1 MLHSR
6 EEKLAAVSRLL
17 DVMERLRKDC
27 PWDREQT
34 TESLRTNT
42 IEEVY
47 ELSDAILSGQPDEVK
62 KELGDVL
69 LHIVFYSTIGEE
81 QGRFDLCDVANA
93 LCDKLIYRHPH
104 VYGEAVAESAGA
116 VVKRWEELKQHEKD
130 GNKTV
135 LSGVPASL
143 PTLIKAYRIQ
153 DKARGVG
160 FDWEQPEDVWAKVEE
175 ELGEL
180 REAIA
185 NKSADDSEAELG
197 DFLFSV
203 INVARKYDLNPDNAL
218 ERTNAKFIRR
228 FGYIEAK
235 AKETGR
241 SLRDMTLAEMDE
253 LWNEAK
259 RLESQS

>member
-160 FDWEQPEDVWAKVEE
+160 FDWEQPEDVWMKVDE

-185 NKSADDSEAELG
+185 SKSADDAEGELG

>member
-1 MLHSR
+1 M
-6 EEKLAAVSRLL
+6 SRLL

-42 IEEVY
+42 LEEVY
-47 ELSDAILSGQPDEVK
+47 ELSDAILLGCPEEVK

-81 QGRFDLCDVANA
+81 QGTFDLCDVANA

-104 VYGEAVAESAGA
+104 VYGEAVAASAGA
-116 VVKRWEELKQHEKD
+116 VVERWEELKQQEKG

-160 FDWEQPEDVWAKVEE
+160 FDWEQPEDE
-175 ELGEL
+175 G
-180 REAIA
+180 
-185 NKSADDSEAELG
+185 
-197 DFLFSV
+197 
-203 INVARKYDLNPDNAL
+203 
-218 ERTNAKFIRR
+218 RR
-228 FGYIEAK
+228 GA
-235 AKETGR
+235 
-241 SLRDMTLAEMDE
+241 S
-253 LWNEAK
+253 
-259 RLESQS
+259 

>member
-1 MLHSR
+1 M
-6 EEKLAAVSRLL
+6 SRLL

-42 IEEVY
+42 LEEVY
-47 ELSDAILSGQPDEVK
+47 ELSDAILSGRPEEIK

-81 QGRFDLCDVANA
+81 QGTFDLCDVANA

-104 VYGEAVAESAGA
+104 VYGEAVAASAGA
-116 VVKRWEELKQHEKD
+116 VVERWEELKQQEKG

-135 LSGVPASL
+135 LSGVPDSL

-160 FDWEQPEDVWAKVEE
+160 FDWEKPEDVWSKVEE
-175 ELGEL
+175 ELQEL
-180 REAIA
+180 REAVA
-185 NKSADDSEAELG
+185 HHDADAMEAELG

-203 INVARKYDLNPDNAL
+203 INAARKYKINPDNAL
-218 ERTNAKFIRR
+218 SRTNEKFIHR

-235 AKETGR
+235 AKEQGR
-241 SLRDMTLAEMDE
+241 SIKDMTLGEMDA
-253 LWNEAK
+253 LWEEAK
-259 RLESQS
+259 ALEPKA

>member
-1 MLHSR
+1 M
-6 EEKLAAVSRLL
+6 SRLL

-42 IEEVY
+42 LEEVY
-47 ELSDAILSGQPDEVK
+47 ELSDAILSGRPEEIK

-81 QGRFDLCDVANA
+81 QGTFDLCDVANA
-93 LCDKLIYRHPH
+93 LCDKLIYLHPH
-104 VYGEAVAESAGA
+104 VYGEAVAASAGA
-116 VVKRWEELKQHEKD
+116 VVERWEELKQQEKG

-160 FDWEQPEDVWAKVEE
+160 FDWEQPEDVWMKVDE
-175 ELGEL
+175 ELREL
-180 REAIA
+180 REAITSG
-185 NKSADDSEAELG
+185 SAEDSEAELG
-197 DFLFSV
+197 DFLFSI
-203 INVARKYDLNPDNAL
+203 INVARKYGINPDNAL

-228 FGYIEAK
+228 FGYVEAK
-235 AKETGR
+235 AKEAGH
-241 SLRDMTLAEMDE
+241 SLRDMTLAEMDA
-253 LWNEAK
+253 LWDEAK
-259 RLESQS
+259 RLESQP

>member
-47 ELSDAILSGQPDEVK
+47 ELSDAILSGRPEEVK

-81 QGRFDLCDVANA
+81 QGSFDLCDVANA

-116 VVKRWEELKQHEKD
+116 VVKRWEELKQQEKG

-160 FDWEQPEDVWAKVEE
+160 FDWEQPEDVWTKVDE
-175 ELGEL
+175 ELREL

-185 NKSADDSEAELG
+185 S
-197 DFLFSV
+197 
-203 INVARKYDLNPDNAL
+203 KYDLNPDNAL
-218 ERTNAKFIRR
+218 ERTNVKFIRR

>member
-81 QGRFDLCDVANA
+81 QGRFALCDVANA

-160 FDWEQPEDVWAKVEE
+160 FDWEQPEDVWAKVDE

-185 NKSADDSEAELG
+185 SKSADDAEGELG

-235 AKETGR
+235 AKESGR

-259 RLESQS
+259 HLESHP

>member
-1 MLHSR
+1 M
-6 EEKLAAVSRLL
+6 SRLL

-42 IEEVY
+42 LEEVY
-47 ELSDAILSGQPDEVK
+47 ELSDAILSGRPEEIK

-81 QGRFDLCDVANA
+81 EGTFDLCDVANA

-104 VYGEAVAESAGA
+104 VYGEAVAASAGA
-116 VVKRWEELKQHEKD
+116 VVERWEELKQQEKG

-160 FDWEQPEDVWAKVEE
+160 FDWEQPEDVWMKVDE
-175 ELGEL
+175 ELREL
-180 REAIA
+180 REAITSG
-185 NKSADDSEAELG
+185 SAEDSEAELG

-203 INVARKYDLNPDNAL
+203 INVARKYGINPDNAL

-228 FGYIEAK
+228 FGYVEAK

-241 SLRDMTLAEMDE
+241 SLRDMTLAEMDA
-253 LWNEAK
+253 LWDEAK
-259 RLESQS
+259 RLESQP